1 MSHLL
6 RATPILARVSVA
18 RHVAYRAELTIWVL
32 TSILPLIM
40 LAMWNAVVQD
50 RTVAGYG
57 SAEMA
62 TYFVATLVC
71 RQLTGA
77 WLIWELTHEI
87 RTGRLSA
94 QLLRPLHPLFLH
106 AVWMTVAMPFRM
118 VALSPVLV
126 LLALWRPEVFSLPDP
141 LTAAV
146 FLVSISLAWALNF
159 LIQASF
165 GLLSFWVDKSEG
177 LFGVW
182 LSVYTVLSGYI
193 APLAFFP
200 DSLQPVLRWLPFRS
214 MLAVPVE
221 LIGGFLDPAEALDD
235 LAIQLGWVLV
245 FAALTS
251 VLWRRGLVRYGAFG
265 A

>member
-1 MSHLL
+1 LNHLL

-40 LAMWNAVVQD
+40 LALWNAVVDD
-50 RTVAGYG
+50 RTIAGFG
-57 SAEMA
+57 QAEMA
-62 TYFVATLVC
+62 TYFLATLVC

-87 RTGRLSA
+87 RTGGLSP
-94 QLLRPLHPLFLH
+94 QLLRPLHPLYLH
-106 AVWMTVAMPFRM
+106 AIWMTVAMPFRM
-118 VALSPVLV
+118 AVLTPVLLV
-126 LLALWRPEVFSLPDP
+126 LLWWFPALGSLPDP
-141 LTAAV
+141 LTFLL

-159 LIQASF
+159 LVQASF
-165 GLLSFWVDKSEG
+165 GLLSFWVDKSDG

-182 LSVYTVLSGYI
+182 FSAYAVLSGYI

-200 DSLQPVLRWLPFRS
+200 DAAQVWLHYLPFRS
-214 MLAVPVE
+214 LLAVPVE
-221 LIGGFLDPAEALDD
+221 LLGGFLAPADAIDD
-235 LAIQLGWVLV
+235 LAIQLGWVIV
-245 FAALTS
+245 FAALTA
-251 VLWRRGLVRYGAFG
+251 VLWRRGVVRYGAYG